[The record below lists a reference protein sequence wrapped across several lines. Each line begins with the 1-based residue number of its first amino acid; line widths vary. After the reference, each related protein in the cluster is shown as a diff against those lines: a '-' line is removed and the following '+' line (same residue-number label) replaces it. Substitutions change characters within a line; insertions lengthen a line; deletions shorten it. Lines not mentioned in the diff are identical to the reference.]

1 MADRER
7 ELAILLKAKADVDSA
22 FSQLK
27 EQLAGAESAAD
38 DAARNASKSWEEN
51 LAKIRNASAIAF
63 AGVAGSI
70 GLVTKSFM
78 EQEDAEN
85 RARAATQISGRSWD
99 EYKGKVAGAAA
110 ELQAVT
116 RFGDEQTLGVF
127 ADLTL
132 LVGDADVA
140 FDNLT
145 ATMDLAAGMKM
156 DTASAARAMSLVLQ
170 GEAGMLGR
178 VIPEFRNLKE
188 VLGENATE
196 SERAEYMLS
205 ILGQKFKGLAE
216 EDAKTLSGSLQGLK
230 NDVGDVSEAL
240 GAAFAPTIT
249 ALSQSIRP
257 LAKDIGEW
265 AGKHQMLVQIVGLG
279 AAGLTGF
286 LATASAIGLLLPSIT
301 RGLHSM
307 NAALVFTRSLM
318 LTIPGWGWAIGGATA
333 VIALTAAIAG
343 FESEVKDTP
352 QKVEKVEDAF
362 EQFSVAAS
370 DATGVVKE
378 FGHVTAEELE
388 KAATDNLIPGVSEF
402 EEKVDKVTKS
412 IARLNSTPLT
422 PVIESPPDPVPV
434 QLKWIPPEDTGEDP
448 FGEFGANLT
457 ELDQIM
463 TEAHEEG
470 VDNRIKLDEWYYLQL
485 GKRRQDAKQQFLED
499 TDFLRNT
506 QAYAVNAML
515 NTEMTGAQ
523 KRDAIWNQFKASV
536 ASKIAQ
542 VTTKYIW
549 DEITKQAITTKTAAI
564 GMAASTSYTAT
575 EQANSA
581 KRTGSFMAE
590 AYAKLVAFY
599 AWAGPLA
606 PAFAVGTIGVAIAG
620 IGAII
625 ARAMGAMQFQ
635 EGGVVPG
642 HGFGDRVPAL
652 LESGEFVVNRQAAQR
667 NLPVLEAMNNGRSL
681 RGGNNVSIA
690 INLDG
695 QGIPLQKRIEI
706 RDLVEEMLPAAIERA
721 LDDRRFS
728 VSYAS

>member
-78 EQEDAEN
+78 QQEDAEN

-99 EYKGKVAGAAA
+99 EYKEKVAGAAA

-178 VIPEFRNLKE
+178 VIPEFRNLKD

-196 SERAEYMLS
+196 SERAEYMLG

-230 NDVGDVSEAL
+230 NDIGDVAQAL

-265 AGKHQMLVQIVGLG
+265 AGKHQMLVQIVGFG

-301 RGLHSM
+301 RGVQSM
-307 NAALVFTRSLM
+307 NAALTFTRTLL
-318 LTIPGWGWAIGGATA
+318 LTMPGWGWVALGTGAVLALAYAVSDFNENVGESPHKVIDFKEAIEE
-333 VIALTAAIAG
+333 
-343 FESEVKDTP
+343 FTP
-352 QKVEKVEDAF
+352 
-362 EQFSVAAS
+362 AAS
-370 DATGVVKE
+370 DATAVIKDY
-378 FGHVTAEELE
+378 TN
-388 KAATDNLIPGVSEF
+388 AAKGLGATMQKDAIPGVSEF
-402 EEKVDKVTKS
+402 EEVVEKVTES
-412 IARLNSTPLT
+412 IIRLNSTPLK
-422 PVIESPPDPVPV
+422 PVIESPPEPVPV
-434 QLKWIPPEDTGEDP
+434 QLKWIPPEDVGEDP
-448 FGEFGANLT
+448 LGEFGANLT

-463 TEAHEEG
+463 TEAHEQG
-470 VDNRIKLDEWYYLQL
+470 VDNRNKLDEWYYNQL
-485 GKRRQDAKQQFLED
+485 DQRSEEAKQKFLSD

-506 QAYAVNAML
+506 HAYAVNAML
-515 NTEMTGAQ
+515 STEMTGAQ

-549 DEITKQAITTKTAAI
+549 DEIAKQAITTKTAAI

-575 EQANSA
+575 ETANSA

-635 EGGVVPG
+635 EGGIVPG
-642 HGFGDRVPAL
+642 RGFGDRVPAL